1 MAATDFGALTA
12 AQKRVW
18 SAEVVQEGRDQS
30 FWLSNGFVGRNT
42 ADMSRPIQRITDL
55 TRTERG
61 DRVVMQ
67 LVGDLQGDGVA
78 GDNALEGNEEQLI
91 NDTQEIVVDQL
102 RNGVRSKGMM
112 AEQRTVIR
120 FRAQSK
126 AKLSFWL
133 AEKTDEMLHL
143 FAAGRAFTLN
153 NDGSTRATSQL
164 TQLAFASSI
173 VAASTNR
180 IVFGGAATSEASV
193 VVGDVIDWNTI
204 VGVQAFA
211 KRKKIKPIRD
221 QGKDHYAL
229 LLTTEQARDLKQDTT
244 YQTNVRTAG
253 PRGSKNPLFLN
264 AIAVIDGIIVHEHNK
279 TYNTL
284 GAVSGSA
291 KWGSGSNID
300 GAQAIMMG
308 SQALGYA
315 TIDNATMEES
325 DNTDYKN
332 RPGIGFGR
340 KFGMLKPQY
349 RSRADGNVSEDFGLV
364 SLKTA
369 AAA

>member
-1 MAATDFGALTA
+1 
-12 AQKRVW
+12 
-18 SAEVVQEGRDQS
+18 
-30 FWLSNGFVGRNT
+30 
-42 ADMSRPIQRITDL
+42 
-55 TRTERG
+55 
-61 DRVVMQ
+61 
-67 LVGDLQGDGVA
+67 
-78 GDNALEGNEEQLI
+78 
-91 NDTQEIVVDQL
+91 
-102 RNGVRSKGMM
+102 
-112 AEQRTVIR
+112 
-120 FRAQSK
+120 
-126 AKLSFWL
+126 
-133 AEKTDEMLHL
+133 MLHL

-180 IVFGGAATSEASV
+180 IQFVGAASSEATV
-193 VVGDVIDWNTI
+193 VVGETMDWNSI
-204 VGVQAFA
+204 VAVQAFA
-211 KRKKIKPIRD
+211 KRKKIKPIRE

-229 LLTTEQARDLKQDTT
+229 LLTTEQARDLKQDST

-264 AIAVIDGIIVHEHNK
+264 AMAVIDGIIVHEHNK

-284 GAVSGSA
+284 GATSGSD

-300 GAQAIMMG
+300 GAQALLMG

-315 TIDNATMEES
+315 TIDNAQMEES

-349 RSRADGNVSEDFGLV
+349 RSRVDGNLSEDFGLV
-364 SLKTA
+364 SLKSA